1 MKGKNKVEVE
11 MGSGRLLQVR
21 APVHHRKQIRKE
33 NTMAMAFLF
42 KKQVLCDEC
51 YREVVDF
58 EIHAGREKELPPR
71 KMIAARECDRCHA
84 ILEPEEE
91 L

>member
-1 MKGKNKVEVE
+1 
-11 MGSGRLLQVR
+11 MGSKSFLQVR
-21 APVHHRKQIRKE
+21 ARGRYKNPIKKE
-33 NTMAMAFLF
+33 NTMAKAFLF
-42 KKQVLCDEC
+42 KKQVLCDQC
-51 YREVVDF
+51 YQELVDY

-71 KMIAARECDRCHA
+71 KMITAHECDRCHA

>member
-1 MKGKNKVEVE
+1 
-11 MGSGRLLQVR
+11 
-21 APVHHRKQIRKE
+21 
-33 NTMAMAFLF
+33 MAMAFLF
-42 KKQVLCDEC
+42 KKQVLCDQC
-51 YREVVDF
+51 YQEVVDF

-84 ILEPEEE
+84 LLEPEEE